1 MRRYV
6 KLLEERGLLRRLDA
20 PLRARR
26 GDTELQA
33 LMTLLQRTDGPGLML
48 NGVEGLNTQGLP
60 VLFNPFGSHER
71 TALMLGA
78 ETWNEARERYV
89 RVAADPSTW
98 HAPVVV
104 PRAGAPCQEEVI
116 RDVDLRRDLPHLWF
130 GKEGASFVTGAV
142 VITRDPETGQRNV
155 GWYRLTSFVD
165 ASHPRGGTYREEL
178 AKKFLAGF
186 FWWNPPMNGIGRHIA
201 DAVRRGR
208 RLEVACAVMCSP
220 AVHVAG
226 TTTLPHG
233 VDELAFAG
241 GLEGRPIELVQ
252 CETVDLQ
259 VPANAEW
266 VIEGRVVPE
275 EQELVGWHSNW
286 IGYYDEAHLL
296 PLMEVS
302 CITRRRD
309 AMWYATV
316 EMMPPFDH
324 VYLGVM
330 TVEVELLKDLQARIP
345 EVKDVATTPNFS
357 FVVQL
362 SVDGAAKPFPGF
374 GRHVLHAVWGAGGR
388 WARSAKMVIV
398 VGPDVD
404 PRDWGAIEWA
414 IMTRVQPVSDIV
426 MNPSG
431 PAQLLDP
438 SLPKNAQGAGSL
450 SEQFGIDATI
460 KVPERHASYPEV
472 SIADEAQ
479 VAALAQRLADV
490 LGTAPRGAK

>member
-208 RLEVACAVMCSP
+208 RLEVACAVNPNRSTSP
-220 AVHVAG
+220 MTVHAATSSASAITSPPCITPG
-226 TTTLPHG
+226 GPCMSSRG
-233 VDELAFAG
+233 VNVVCTDDASPSTCFSQRRW
-241 GLEGRPIELVQ
+241 RPIG
-252 CETVDLQ
+252 C
-259 VPANAEW
+259 
-266 VIEGRVVPE
+266 
-275 EQELVGWHSNW
+275 
-286 IGYYDEAHLL
+286 
-296 PLMEVS
+296 
-302 CITRRRD
+302 
-309 AMWYATV
+309 
-316 EMMPPFDH
+316 
-324 VYLGVM
+324 
-330 TVEVELLKDLQARIP
+330 
-345 EVKDVATTPNFS
+345 
-357 FVVQL
+357 
-362 SVDGAAKPFPGF
+362 DG
-374 GRHVLHAVWGAGGR
+374 LHPKHG
-388 WARSAKMVIV
+388 
-398 VGPDVD
+398 
-404 PRDWGAIEWA
+404 E
-414 IMTRVQPVSDIV
+414 
-426 MNPSG
+426 PS
-431 PAQLLDP
+431 
-438 SLPKNAQGAGSL
+438 PK
-450 SEQFGIDATI
+450 
-460 KVPERHASYPEV
+460 
-472 SIADEAQ
+472 
-479 VAALAQRLADV
+479 
-490 LGTAPRGAK
+490 

>member
-1 MRRYV
+1 MRRYMS
-6 KLLEERGLLRRLDA
+6 LLEERGLLRRVDT

-26 GDTELQA
+26 GDTEMQA
-33 LMTLLQRTDGPGLML
+33 LMALLQRKSGPGLL
-48 NGVEGLNTQGLP
+48 LTGVEGINTRDVP
-60 VLFNPFGSHER
+60 ILFNPFGSHER

-78 ETWNEARERYV
+78 QSWGEARDKYV
-89 RVAADPSTW
+89 NVAADPSQW
-98 HAPVVV
+98 HRPALFT
-104 PRAGAPCQEEVI
+104 GHEAPCQEVVI
-116 RDVDLRRDLPHLWF
+116 QDVDLRRDIPHVWF

-142 VITRDPETGQRNV
+142 VITRDPETGERNA

-165 ASHPRGGTYREEL
+165 ASHPRGGEYSEAR

-186 FWWNPPMNGIGRHIA
+186 FWWNPPMSGIGRHIA
-201 DAVRRGR
+201 KAVRLGK
-208 RLEVACAVMCSP
+208 RLEVACAVLCSP
-220 AVHVAG
+220 AVHIAA
-226 TTTLPHG
+226 TTTLAHG
-233 VDELAFAG
+233 VDELEFAG

-252 CETVDLQ
+252 CKTVDVQ
-259 VPANAEW
+259 VPADAEW
-266 VIEGRVVPE
+266 VIEGHIDPH
-275 EQELVGWHSNW
+275 EQEYVGWHSNW

-302 CITRRRD
+302 CITRRKD
-309 AMWYATV
+309 AIWYSTV

-357 FVVQL
+357 FVIQL
-362 SVDGAAKPFPGF
+362 SVDGAKKPFPGF

-414 IMTRVQPVSDIV
+414 IMTRVQPVSDII
-426 MNPSG
+426 MNASG

-460 KVPERHASYPEV
+460 KVPERHDSYPEV

-479 VAALAQRLADV
+479 IGNLAERLSKILA
-490 LGTAPRGAK
+490 G

>member
-1 MRRYV
+1 M
-6 KLLEERGLLRRLDA
+6 
-20 PLRARR
+20 
-26 GDTELQA
+26 
-33 LMTLLQRTDGPGLML
+33 
-48 NGVEGLNTQGLP
+48 
-60 VLFNPFGSHER
+60 
-71 TALMLGA
+71 
-78 ETWNEARERYV
+78 
-89 RVAADPSTW
+89 
-98 HAPVVV
+98 
-104 PRAGAPCQEEVI
+104 
-116 RDVDLRRDLPHLWF
+116 
-130 GKEGASFVTGAV
+130 
-142 VITRDPETGQRNV
+142 
-155 GWYRLTSFVD
+155 
-165 ASHPRGGTYREEL
+165 
-178 AKKFLAGF
+178 
-186 FWWNPPMNGIGRHIA
+186 
-201 DAVRRGR
+201 
-208 RLEVACAVMCSP
+208 
-220 AVHVAG
+220 
-226 TTTLPHG
+226 
-233 VDELAFAG
+233 
-241 GLEGRPIELVQ
+241 Q

-266 VIEGRVVPE
+266 VIEGHVVPE
-275 EQELVGWHSNW
+275 RQEYVGWHSNW

-460 KVPERHASYPEV
+460 KVPERHDSYPEV

-479 VAALAQRLADV
+479 VAALAKRLAG
-490 LGTAPRGAK
+490 LFKN